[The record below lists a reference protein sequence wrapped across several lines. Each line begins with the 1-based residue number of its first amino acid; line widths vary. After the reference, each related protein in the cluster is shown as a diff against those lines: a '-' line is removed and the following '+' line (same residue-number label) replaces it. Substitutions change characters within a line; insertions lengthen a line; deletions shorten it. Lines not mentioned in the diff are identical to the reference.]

1 MIASA
6 GPLKQKLFR
15 YVRYNAE
22 LTRTGLSTLFIAAC
36 LNEGKARLEPFGTK
50 ITRRR
55 FYAFVQPLVYTRRT
69 AQSRSDAKSGQETSR
84 GRVLHD
90 V

>member
-6 GPLKQKLFR
+6 GPLKHKLFR

-36 LNEGKARLEPFGTK
+36 LNEGKAHLEPFGTE
-50 ITRRR
+50 IT
-55 FYAFVQPLVYTRRT
+55 
-69 AQSRSDAKSGQETSR
+69 
-84 GRVLHD
+84 
-90 V
+90 